1 MKIVKK
7 AKIVEKNLVILE
19 KPVVNIIID
28 YEEWDKFVP
37 QLDLKVKTAIT
48 KTLDKLGMDKEIELS
63 IRLTSDEEM
72 KELNYKYRG
81 KPNPTNVLAFSQ
93 DKDSTFL
100 FQYNVKYIGDIAI
113 GYQRVHKES
122 CNQEK
127 TLSAHLIHLIIHGL
141 LHLLGYSHK
150 NELDSKVM
158 EKIEINVLSLLGYK
172 NPFVLI

>member
-37 QLDLKVKTAIT
+37 QLDSKVKTAIT

-81 KPNPTNVLAFSQ
+81 KSNPTNVLAFL
-93 DKDSTFL
+93 KIKILL
-100 FQYNVKYIGDIAI
+100 FYSNIMLNILEI
-113 GYQRVHKES
+113 
-122 CNQEK
+122 
-127 TLSAHLIHLIIHGL
+127 L
-141 LHLLGYSHK
+141 L
-150 NELDSKVM
+150 
-158 EKIEINVLSLLGYK
+158 
-172 NPFVLI
+172 